1 MKRLLAF
8 LLTGLL
14 LLAGLLRP
22 AEARA
27 AERGELP
34 FRLAETIVATAL
46 AEAAVGEA
54 GPVVTN
60 PAMEQTAARLS
71 ALLDDPAVQ
80 QSVAG
85 IEAQLAL
92 ASLEETLFDQGEAPP
107 ARPPATRTL
116 ARGGPALVERHVVY
130 QRARAIVARELV
142 HAPREGARGG
152 AAPRRGGKERWA
164 DPIRAARLTSRF
176 GPRIDP
182 INGQRGKMHRG
193 IDFAAPMGTPV
204 LATASGTIVLAGWC
218 SRGTGNCVVIDHGEG
233 WKSQYFHLSRVDV
246 AAGARVGQG
255 QRVGALGSTGRSTGP
270 HLHFQIGRGREA
282 LDPMRHLGKPVGDD

>member
-1 MKRLLAF
+1 MKCPLGL
-8 LLTGLL
+8 LL
-14 LLAGLLRP
+14 LLAGMLRP

-46 AEAAVGEA
+46 AEAAAGEA

-60 PAMEQTAARLS
+60 RAMEQTAARLS

-92 ASLEETLFDQGEAPP
+92 ASLEETLFDQAEAPP
-107 ARPPATRTL
+107 ARPPASRTL

-142 HAPREGARGG
+142 HAPR
-152 AAPRRGGKERWA
+152 RGGKERWA
-164 DPIRAARLTSRF
+164 DPIRDARLTSRF

-218 SRGTGNCVVIDHGEG
+218 SRGTGNCVVIDHGDG

-282 LDPMRHLGKPVGDD
+282 FDPMRHLGKAVGDH

>member
-1 MKRLLAF
+1 MMLRLFAP
-8 LLTGLL
+8 LL
-14 LLAGLLRP
+14 LLAGVLGP
-22 AEARA
+22 AQAHA
-27 AERGELP
+27 ADRSALP

-46 AEAAVGEA
+46 AEAAAGEA
-54 GPVVTN
+54 GPIVTN
-60 PAMEQTAARLS
+60 RAMERAAAKLS
-71 ALLDDPAVQ
+71 ALLEDPAVQ
-80 QSVAG
+80 QSVVG

-92 ASLEETLFDQGEAPP
+92 ASIEETLFDQGEAPEP
-107 ARPPATRTL
+107 RPPASRTL
-116 ARGGPALVERHVVY
+116 ARGGPAMVERHVVY

-142 HAPREGARGG
+142 HAPRQGERDQGS
-152 AAPRRGGKERWA
+152 PRQSGRERWA
-164 DPIRAARLTSRF
+164 DPIRDARLTSRF

-182 INGQRGKMHRG
+182 ITGQRGRMHRG

-204 LATASGTIVLAGWC
+204 LATAGGTIVLAGWC
-218 SRGTGNCVVIDHGEG
+218 SRGTGNCVVIDHGDG

-282 LDPMRHLGKPVGDD
+282 RDPMRHIGKAVGDD

>member
-1 MKRLLAF
+1 MRRLLAF
-8 LLTGLL
+8 LL

-46 AEAAVGEA
+46 AEAAAGEA

-60 PAMEQTAARLS
+60 RAMERTAAKLS

-85 IEAQLAL
+85 IEAQLSL
-92 ASLEETLFDQGEAPP
+92 ASLEETLFDHGEAPA

-116 ARGGPALVERHVVY
+116 SRGGPVLVERRVVY

-142 HAPREGARGG
+142 HAPR
-152 AAPRRGGKERWA
+152 RGGKERWA
-164 DPIRAARLTSRF
+164 DPIRDARLTSRF

-193 IDFAAPMGTPV
+193 IDYAAPTGTPV
-204 LATASGTIVLAGWC
+204 LATASGTVVLAGWC
-218 SRGTGNCVVIDHGEG
+218 SRGTGNCVVIDHGDG

-255 QRVGALGSTGRSTGP
+255 QRVGGLGSTGRSTGP

-282 LDPMRHLGKPVGDD
+282 FDPMRHLGKPVGDD

>member
-14 LLAGLLRP
+14 P
-22 AEARA
+22 AVSASA
-27 AERGELP
+27 ADRDALP
-34 FRLAETIVATAL
+34 YRLAETIVATAL
-46 AEAAVGEA
+46 AEAAAGEA

-60 PAMEQTAARLS
+60 RAMEQTAARLS

-92 ASLEETLFDQGEAPP
+92 ASLEETLFDQGEAPPP

-164 DPIRAARLTSRF
+164 DPIRDARLTSRF

-218 SRGTGNCVVIDHGEG
+218 SRGTGNCVVIDHGDG

>member
-1 MKRLLAF
+1 MRRLLAF
-8 LLTGLL
+8 LLLL
-14 LLAGLLRP
+14 TGLLRP
-22 AEARA
+22 AEVHA

-46 AEAAVGEA
+46 AEAAAGEA

-60 PAMEQTAARLS
+60 RALERTAAKLS

-85 IEAQLAL
+85 IEAQLSL
-92 ASLEETLFDQGEAPP
+92 ASLEETLFDQGEAPA

-116 ARGGPALVERHVVY
+116 SRGGPVLVERRVVY

-142 HAPREGARGG
+142 HAPR
-152 AAPRRGGKERWA
+152 RGGKERWA
-164 DPIRAARLTSRF
+164 DPIRDARLTSRF

-182 INGQRGKMHRG
+182 ITGQRGRMHRG
-193 IDFAAPMGTPV
+193 VDYAAPTGTPV
-204 LATASGTIVLAGWC
+204 LATASGTVVLAGWC
-218 SRGTGNCVVIDHGEG
+218 SRGTGNCVVIDHGDG

-255 QRVGALGSTGRSTGP
+255 QRVGGLGSTGRSTGP

-282 LDPMRHLGKPVGDD
+282 FDPMRHLGKPVGDD

>member
-1 MKRLLAF
+1 MRRLLAF
-8 LLTGLL
+8 LL

-46 AEAAVGEA
+46 AEAAAGEA

-60 PAMEQTAARLS
+60 RAMERTAAKLS

-85 IEAQLAL
+85 IEAQLSL
-92 ASLEETLFDQGEAPP
+92 ASLEETLFDQGEAPA

-116 ARGGPALVERHVVY
+116 SRGGPVLVERRVVY

-142 HAPREGARGG
+142 HAPR
-152 AAPRRGGKERWA
+152 RGGKERWA
-164 DPIRAARLTSRF
+164 DPIRDARLTSRF

-193 IDFAAPMGTPV
+193 IDYAAPTGTPV
-204 LATASGTIVLAGWC
+204 LATASGTVVLAGWC
-218 SRGTGNCVVIDHGEG
+218 SRGTGNCVVIDHGDG

-255 QRVGALGSTGRSTGP
+255 QRVGGLGSTGRSTGP

-282 LDPMRHLGKPVGDD
+282 FDPMRHLGKPVGDD

>member
-1 MKRLLAF
+1 MMLRLLGF
-8 LLTGLL
+8 LL
-14 LLAGLLRP
+14 LLTVVALPGQ
-22 AEARA
+22 ARA
-27 AERGELP
+27 ADRGALP

-46 AEAAVGEA
+46 AEAAAGEA
-54 GPVVTN
+54 GPIVTN
-60 PAMEQTAARLS
+60 RAMERAAAKLS

-80 QSVAG
+80 QSVVG

-92 ASLEETLFDQGEAPP
+92 ASIEETLFDQDEEPA
-107 ARPPATRTL
+107 ARPPASRTL
-116 ARGGPALVERHVVY
+116 ARGGPAMVERRIVY

-164 DPIRAARLTSRF
+164 DPIRDARLTSRF

-182 INGQRGKMHRG
+182 INGHRGKMHRG

-204 LATASGTIVLAGWC
+204 LATASGTVVLAGWC
-218 SRGTGNCVVIDHGEG
+218 SRGTGNCVVIDHGDG

-246 AAGARVGQG
+246 AAGAQVGQG

-282 LDPMRHLGKPVGDD
+282 RDPVRHLGKPVGDD